1 MRSRAAQDEVMDQ
14 RGDHDRSR
22 LKTSVRMGEAARR
35 QGEVMGE
42 RGNRS
47 RSHTKT
53 DRRGRAPDCQWL
65 KKNHTCMQARMR
77 MHGTFVFVFADEGM
91 VSSSSPV
98 RERRESEGTGRH
110 HVAIIISSEGEG
122 ESAPSPSSHVERRGE
137 GEGKGVVT
145 TIRAI
150 LAPFC
155 ALLCRRCRSC
165 VCQK

>member
-1 MRSRAAQDEVMDQ
+1 MRR
-14 RGDHDRSR
+14 RGDSE
-22 LKTSVRMGEAARR
+22 KGEMVLRTNVRR

-65 KKNHTCMQARMR
+65 KKNHTRMQARMR
-77 MHGTFVFVFADEGM
+77 THGVFMFVFANEGM

-98 RERRESEGTGRH
+98 RERHESEGTGCH
-110 HVAIIISSEGEG
+110 HVAIVVSSEGEG
-122 ESAPSPSSHVERRGE
+122 ESAPSPSSRVERRGE

-145 TIRAI
+145 TIRAV

-155 ALLCRRCRSC
+155 ASLCCHCHSC
-165 VCQK
+165 ICQK

>member
-1 MRSRAAQDEVMDQ
+1 MRR
-14 RGDHDRSR
+14 RGDSKKGEMALR
-22 LKTSVRMGEAARR
+22 TSARR

-42 RGNRS
+42 RGNRG

-65 KKNHTCMQARMR
+65 KKNHTRMQARMR
-77 MHGTFVFVFADEGM
+77 THGVFVFVFADEGM

-98 RERRESEGTGRH
+98 RERRESEGMGRH
-110 HVAIIISSEGEG
+110 HVAIVVSSEGEG
-122 ESAPSPSSHVERRGE
+122 ESAPSPSSCVERRGE

-145 TIRAI
+145 TIRAV
-150 LAPFC
+150 LTPFC
-155 ALLCRRCRSC
+155 ASLCRRCRSC